1 MIVTSDELK
10 AGCILRKDV
19 YSKSVKPLMKAGTVL
34 NETHIAFLRAFLIKH
49 VDVDHFVRSSVKRSV
64 KKNSDLD
71 LENSSLTVPKPEAT
85 RSPLD
90 KKYHQS
96 VSDYQHFFYQWQ
108 SGAGVSIGDFRAAMM
123 PLITGALDDPM
134 WLASHL
140 IKHRRIPNIAERSVL
155 FGLLATFFAKKS
167 NLGSGSGDSIQLGL
181 AGMLAD
187 CGLAKLSPSLL
198 GKKELIGS
206 EKNTFERHVI
216 DSYKMLKGIPTL
228 KDETL
233 VAVIQHHERE
243 DGSGFPLNI
252 DGSQI
257 SMNGK
262 ILAICD
268 GFLTQMTI
276 ERSGSLPTVLDHL
289 RISSYGRLSRYLLDK
304 FCYELMT
311 LFVGMNVQLSDGQA
325 GEITFIP
332 AKEPTR
338 PMIHLTDNR
347 VYALTEFSNVTIDRF
362 L

>member
-1 MIVTSDELK
+1 MIVNTDELK

-34 NETHIAFLRAFLIKH
+34 NETHIAFLRAFLITH
-49 VDVDHFVRSSVKRSV
+49 VDVDHFVRSSVKRSIE
-64 KKNSDLD
+64 KESNHDPETSP
-71 LENSSLTVPKPEAT
+71 LTVPEPEAAL
-85 RSPLD
+85 SPLD
-90 KKYHQS
+90 KKYQQS
-96 VSDYQHFFYQWQ
+96 VSDYQHFFHQWQ

-123 PLITGALDDPM
+123 PLITGVFDDPM
-134 WLASHL
+134 WLASHF
-140 IKHRRIPNIAERSVL
+140 IKHRRIRNIAERSVL
-155 FGLLATFFAKKS
+155 FGLLAAFFAKKS
-167 NLGSGSGDSIQLGL
+167 NFGSGESIQLGL

-198 GKKELIGS
+198 VKKERIGS
-206 EKNTFERHVI
+206 EKSAFERHVI

-243 DGSGFPLNI
+243 DKSGFPLNI
-252 DGSQI
+252 DGSQL

-268 GFLTQMTI
+268 SLLTQMTT
-276 ERSGSLPTVLDHL
+276 ERTGSLLTVLDHL
-289 RISSYGRLSRYLLDK
+289 RISSYGKLSRYLLDK

-311 LFVGMNVQLSDGQA
+311 LFVGMNVQLSDGQT

-338 PMIHLTDNR
+338 PMIHLADNR
-347 VYALTEFSNVTIDRF
+347 VYALTEFNNVTIDRF